1 MKKKSRGAAAPDPFA
16 PNLRFRR
23 LEEGLGREYFF
34 YCHDTKGVFRYV
46 SRSITRVLG
55 YSRKEFLKQF
65 DKYLTPNPAN
75 EAVAR
80 RTALSIKGRRQPPY
94 EVEIFHKNG
103 TVRTLEV
110 LETPVRQGGRVVAV
124 EGIAKDIT
132 ARKRLE
138 ALLSQHNRE
147 LEEQTRLI
155 LMSSGE
161 GIIGVDRAGLV
172 TFVNAAAQRMLGWTA
187 AALRGKPLHETIHYK
202 KADGAPYPRGNCPM
216 NRALVR
222 GREARLEETL
232 WRRDGSGLP
241 VIYSSRPIR
250 KDGRIT
256 GAVITFS
263 DITGRRRTEELKNLL
278 IHAILHDL
286 NTPLAVI
293 TAGAELSAECP
304 AHLPGCANRD
314 TMRMMSEAAVEM
326 KRMLSDMLD
335 IARMEEG
342 RMRLALEPVAPAD
355 LVKRAAAELAPVAR
369 AAGRSIETC
378 AEEGLPR
385 VLADARQVKRVIAN
399 LLVNAMRYSPP
410 ASAIKVSA
418 SAGRAAGGVVFS
430 VSDRGR
436 GIDPAHL
443 GRIFEKFFQ
452 LESGQAKSRQ
462 GKGLGLAFC
471 RLAVESHGGRIW
483 AENLPGGGCRFCFT
497 LPRDGRR
504 RARG

>member
-1 MKKKSRGAAAPDPFA
+1 MKKESRGAAAIDPFS
-16 PNLRFRR
+16 PSLRFRR

-34 YCHDTKGVFRYV
+34 YCHDTAGVFRYV
-46 SRSITRVLG
+46 SKSITRVLG
-55 YSRKEFLKQF
+55 YSRREFLKQF

-75 EAVAR
+75 EAVTR
-80 RTALSIKGRRQPPY
+80 HTRLSIKGRRQPPY
-94 EVEIFHKNG
+94 EVEIYHKNG
-103 TVRTLEV
+103 SVRTLEV
-110 LETPVRQGGRVVAV
+110 LEMPVRQGGRVIAV

-138 ALLSQHNRE
+138 ALLSEHNRE

-161 GIIGVDRAGLV
+161 GIIGVDKAGLV
-172 TFVNAAAQRMLGWTA
+172 TFVNAAAERMLGWKA
-187 AALRGKPLHETIHYK
+187 AGLRGRPLHETIHYK
-202 KADGAPYPRGNCPM
+202 KTDGAPYPRRECPM

-222 GREARLEETL
+222 GRESRVEETL

-241 VIYSSRPIR
+241 VVYSSRPIL
-250 KDGRIT
+250 KGGRIA

-263 DITGRRRTEELKNLL
+263 DITVRRRIEELKNLL

-293 TAGAELSAECP
+293 TAGAELAAECP
-304 AHLPGCANRD
+304 AGLPGCGNRE
-314 TMRMMSEAAVEM
+314 TLGMMTEAAVEM

-342 RMRLALEPVAPAD
+342 RMRLALEPAAPAD
-355 LVKRAAAELAPVAR
+355 LVAQAAAELAPVAK
-369 AAGRSIETC
+369 AAGRCIEVS
-378 AEEGLPR
+378 AEKGLPK
-385 VLADARQVKRVIAN
+385 VLADAHQVKRVIGN
-399 LLVNAMRYSPP
+399 LLMNAMRYSPAAAP
-410 ASAIKVSA
+410 ITVSA
-418 SAGRAAGGVVFS
+418 AAGKTAGGVLFS

-443 GRIFEKFFQ
+443 GKIFEKFFQ
-452 LESGQAKSRQ
+452 LEEGRARSRQ

-483 AENLPGGGCRFCFT
+483 AENLAGGGCRFCFT

-504 RARG
+504 RH

>member
-1 MKKKSRGAAAPDPFA
+1 MKNKKTGAASDPFS
-16 PNLRFRR
+16 PSLRFRR
-23 LEEGLGREYFF
+23 LEAGLGSEYFF
-34 YCHDTKGVFRYV
+34 YCHGTDGVFRYV
-46 SRSITRVLG
+46 SASIARVLG
-55 YSRKEFLKQF
+55 YSRREFLKEF

-75 EAVAR
+75 KAVAR
-80 RTALSIKGRRQPPY
+80 HTAQSIKGRRQPPY
-94 EVEIFHKNG
+94 EVEIFHKDG
-103 TVRTLEV
+103 SVRTLEV
-110 LETPVRQGGRVVAV
+110 LETPVRSGGRVIAV

-138 ALLSQHNRE
+138 AMLAEHSRE

-161 GIIGVDRAGLV
+161 GIIGVDKAGLV
-172 TFVNAAAQRMLGWTA
+172 TFVNAAAERMLGWRA
-187 AALRGKPLHETIHYK
+187 AELRGRPLHETIHHK
-202 KADGAPYPRGNCPM
+202 KPDGSPYLRRDCPM

-232 WRRDGSGLP
+232 WRRDGCGLP
-241 VIYSSRPIR
+241 VVYSSRPI
-250 KDGRIT
+250 KKEGRIA

-263 DITGRRRTEELKNLL
+263 DITARRRNEELKNLL

-304 AHLPGCANRD
+304 ARLPGCANRD
-314 TMRMMSEAAVEM
+314 TLRMMSEAAVEM

-342 RMRLALEPVAPAD
+342 RMRLALEPASPAD
-355 LVKRAAAELAPVAR
+355 LVEQAVAELAPVAK
-369 AAGRSIETC
+369 AANRSVEVS
-378 AEEGLPR
+378 AARGLPK
-385 VLADARQVKRVIAN
+385 VLADGHQVKRVIGN

-410 ASAIKVSA
+410 GAPVTVCA
-418 SAGRAAGGVVFS
+418 AAGKAAGTVVFA
-430 VSDRGR
+430 VSDKGK

-443 GRIFEKFFQ
+443 GSIFEKFFQ
-452 LESGQAKSRQ
+452 LDPGQAKSRQ

-471 RLAVESHGGRIW
+471 KMAVESHGGRIW
-483 AENLPGGGCRFCFT
+483 AENLRGGGCRFCFT
-497 LPRDGRR
+497 LPHNGRR
-504 RARG
+504 RG